1 MTLASGMPCRWLTIV
16 YTTLLAR
23 TVTLPLVVKQ
33 QRGMA
38 KLSVSPCSRLHSYEE
53 DGSLQPTCLLISW

>member
-1 MTLASGMPCRWLTIV
+1 MTPASGMPCRWLTIV

-38 KLSVSPCSRLHSYEE
+38 KLSVSPCSRPHSYEE
-53 DGSLQPTCLLISW
+53 DCSLQPTCLIISW